1 MVNGAGASADLAD
14 EMAAVGGGPYTRVI
28 ELASI
33 VRENVSRWK
42 DRVGEAVDAAH
53 NGDADLALD
62 G

>member
-1 MVNGAGASADLAD
+1 MVNGGVPAADRAD
-14 EMAAVGGGPYTRVI
+14 EMAAAGGGPYPRVI

-42 DRVGEAVDAAH
+42 EAVDASD
-53 NGDADLALD
+53 GDAADLALD

>member
-1 MVNGAGASADLAD
+1 MVNGGAPAGDRAD

-42 DRVGEAVDAAH
+42 DRVAEAVD
-53 NGDADLALD
+53 GDADLALD